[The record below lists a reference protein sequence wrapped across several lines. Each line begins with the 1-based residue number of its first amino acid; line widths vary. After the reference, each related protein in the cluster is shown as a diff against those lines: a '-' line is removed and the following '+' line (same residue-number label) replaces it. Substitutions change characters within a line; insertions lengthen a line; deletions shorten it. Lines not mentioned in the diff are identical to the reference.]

1 MKNILKNKR
10 IAIGLIA
17 FLLVSTSVAV
27 YAQVSRPYRNG
38 SVWNVAF
45 IKMKPGMET
54 AYLNY
59 IATDW
64 KRNQESMKK
73 EGLIVSYKVLTTEAH
88 GAADFN
94 IMLMTEYKNLA
105 TMEANEAKA
114 DNLAQTVMGN
124 DQKQMQGY
132 RERLEIREVLQD
144 RLAREII
151 LEPRR

>member
-1 MKNILKNKR
+1 MKHNRVL
-10 IAIGLIA
+10 IGSLIT
-17 FLLVSTSVAV
+17 LVLTLSAV
-27 YAQVSRPYRNG
+27 GLAQVNRPYRNG

-45 IKMKPGMET
+45 IRMKPGMET

-64 KRNQESMKK
+64 KRNQEASKK
-73 EGLIVSYKVLTTEAH
+73 EGLILSYKVLTTEAH

-94 IMLMTEYKNLA
+94 IMLMTEYKDLA
-105 TMEANEAKA
+105 TMEANETKA
-114 DNLAQTVMGN
+114 DNLAQQIVGN

-132 RERLEIREVLQD
+132 KERLEIREVLQD

>member
-1 MKNILKNKR
+1 MKNKIRILV
-10 IAIGLIA
+10 GSLI
-17 FLLVSTSVAV
+17 LLILTLSIVVV
-27 YAQVSRPYRNG
+27 AQVSRPYRNG

-64 KRNQESMKK
+64 KRSQEAMKK
-73 EGLIVSYKVLTTEAH
+73 DGLILSYKVLTTETH

-114 DNLAQTVMGN
+114 DNLAQTVIGN

-144 RLAREII
+144 RLAREIV